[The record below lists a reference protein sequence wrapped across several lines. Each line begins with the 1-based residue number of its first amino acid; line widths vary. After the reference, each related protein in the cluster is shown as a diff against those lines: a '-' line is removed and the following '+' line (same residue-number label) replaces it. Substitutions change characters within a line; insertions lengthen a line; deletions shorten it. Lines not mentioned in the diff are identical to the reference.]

1 MGNAL
6 PENICSELKHH
17 KDFELSTDGYQEV
30 VPQRLLLISDTIN
43 KYELL
48 IQAAAP
54 SVIVIPVKYDT
65 WSLLDLA
72 NEIVWRAGEP
82 SKQYASVGIL
92 DHGDPFELCLLKQV
106 GGGIL
111 AYRDIIGDLALEEFL
126 SFLAA
131 YVKNPAETFERNSLE
146 YRVDLLACSL
156 LDGIGTDV
164 ADHLL
169 NITGVMWVGT
179 LDEPVTLA
187 KPALVLPNFP
197 GYVHDWYFDKELFEF
212 WSRLRDQLQ
221 TSKTVP
227 RPRQGQTP
235 KQQMLQVFC
244 ENWPRKLDP
253 TQQ

>member
-6 PENICSELKHH
+6 PENICSELKHP
-17 KDFELSTDGYQEV
+17 KDLELITDSYQEV

-43 KYELL
+43 KHELL

-82 SKQYASVGIL
+82 AKQYASVGIL

-111 AYRDIIGDLALEEFL
+111 SYRDIIGDLALEEFL

-131 YVKNPAETFERNSLE
+131 YVMSPPQTFDRNSLE

-169 NITGVMWVGT
+169 NITGVTWVGT
-179 LDEPVTLA
+179 LDEPVTFA
-187 KPALVLPNFP
+187 KTALVLPNFP
-197 GYVHDWYFDKELFEF
+197 GYVHEWYFDKDLFEL

-221 TSKTVP
+221 TSKPDP
-227 RPRQGQTP
+227 RSRQSQTP

-253 TQQ
+253 MQQ